1 VNSHAQEYTASD
13 LPGVPQANAFYAG
26 QNGRPQIPR
35 HRLRW
40 QMKGVVAI
48 SVAVVALW
56 LADIKLN
63 GARYS
68 DATGRTM
75 VSLVRK

>member
-26 QNGRPQIPR
+26 QNRRPQIPL

-40 QMKGVVAI
+40 QMKGIVAI
-48 SVAVVALW
+48 GVAVAALW
-56 LADIKLN
+56 LADIILN
-63 GARYS
+63 DGRYG

-75 VSLVRK
+75 ASLVRK

>member
-26 QNGRPQIPR
+26 QNRRPQIPL

-40 QMKGVVAI
+40 QMKGIVAI
-48 SVAVVALW
+48 CAAVVTLW
-56 LADIKLN
+56 LVDIELN
-63 GARYS
+63 GGRYS

-75 VSLVRK
+75 VGLAGK

>member
-1 VNSHAQEYTASD
+1 VNSHAKEYTASD
-13 LPGVPQANAFYAG
+13 LPGVPQANAFYTG
-26 QNGRPQIPR
+26 QNGRPQIPL

-40 QMKGVVAI
+40 QMKGIVAI
-48 SVAVVALW
+48 CAAVAALW

-63 GARYS
+63 DGRYS